1 MTVKNFVEWINTGV
15 CNSGMTEDIA
25 REYAQAEAES
35 LFRQF
40 DPNKEEKSTALRV
53 SSLGKPAV
61 IQALKVLGYDD
72 NGYVSNKMRHIFK
85 TGDTFESYLIAL
97 CKVFGAEV
105 SLAQAEV
112 GFMGIKGHIDFVY
125 NNECIVEVKTA
136 SPNYFS
142 KFVREPNDDR
152 GYITQAAIYSE
163 CLNLPIYWLMLN
175 KATHEVAMVTP
186 NVEALDNAKRRAERI
201 IPLLTSVSCANDVLT
216 MFRVPP
222 AVEETYRRK
231 KTGYY
236 VMPDSIKYS
245 SFAPL
250 FYELEEGS
258 NGKKYVTGYHD
269 KETFLSLLAEYT
281 K

>member
-1 MTVKNFVEWINTGV
+1 MNTGV
-15 CNSGMTEDIA
+15 SHSGMTPEIA
-25 REYAQAEAES
+25 NEYAQAEADS
-35 LFRQF
+35 LMRQF

-61 IQALKVLGYDD
+61 LQALKVLGYDE

-112 GFMGIKGHIDFVY
+112 EFMGVKGHIDFVY

-152 GYITQAAIYSE
+152 GYITQAAIYSK

-175 KATHEVAMVTP
+175 KATHELAIVTP
-186 NVEALDNAKRRAERI
+186 DSTKLESAVSRAERI
-201 IPLLTSVSCANDVLT
+201 IPLLTSISSTSDVLT
-216 MFRVPP
+216 KFRVPP

-236 VMPDSIKYS
+236 VMPDSMKYS

-250 FYELEEGS
+250 FYELEEEE
-258 NGKKYVTGYHD
+258 NKRYVTGYRD
-269 KETFLSLLAEYT
+269 SETFLSLLSEYT
-281 K
+281 QTA